1 LPATRAEEEGE
12 NVNFFWKMVVHHFFK
27 KVLNSTFSK
36 NLDAFNF
43 ILGMV
48 VEYF

>member
-1 LPATRAEEEGE
+1 LE
-12 NVNFFWKMVVHHFFK
+12 NGGAPFFK

-43 ILGMV
+43 ILGML
-48 VEYF
+48 VEYFKNIDNF